1 MECDILRIGIGNMDS
16 VKKDVK
22 LFETFGVWT
31 WRQMKDNVLGE
42 QNEKRRSVEESRR
55 KAVPSLRDFR
65 VVD

>member
-1 MECDILRIGIGNMDS
+1 MDS

-22 LFETFGVWT
+22 LFEAFEVWT
-31 WRQMKDNVLGE
+31 WRQIKDNVLGE